1 MKLRNIAFLFV
12 FLLLFSACKGKKKKH
27 DNGGNDKPKTEVITT
42 EVDTKSPLFKE
53 AENMYLKQDTFSTAE
68 IKFDLKLQLP
78 DRNVS
83 GSGTLRIANDSLI
96 WLYIKAFG
104 LEIARAKLTKD
115 SVFAVV
121 KLKNQYF
128 KSDYTALK
136 QFFPIDF
143 DFSILQSV
151 FLNKFFLFP
160 KNKIENLAYFSPQE
174 KDGKLQLNSVKSYNT
189 KYGMSDE
196 IIVARETSRVLKNSA
211 VVLSSQK
218 GVSINYKGENKFPM
232 HTLPEEVQFEG
243 IGTDFTVTFF
253 YNKAVFGKALQY
265 PLTIPANYTE
275 MKF

>member
-12 FLLLFSACKGKKKKH
+12 LLLLFSACKGKKKKQN
-27 DNGGNDKPKTEVITT
+27 NGDDKPKTEVIVS
-42 EVDTKSPLFKE
+42 EVDKNSPLFKE
-53 AENMYLKQDTFSTAE
+53 AENMYLKQDTFSTVE

-78 DRNVS
+78 DKNVS

-104 LEIARAKLTKD
+104 LEIARAKLMKD

-128 KSDYTALK
+128 KSDYSALK
-136 QFFPIDF
+136 QFFPINF

-151 FLNKFFLFP
+151 FLNKFFIFP
-160 KNKIENLAYFSPQE
+160 ENKIENLSYFSPSE
-174 KDGKLQLNSVKSYNT
+174 SGENLRLNSVKSYNS
-189 KYGMSDE
+189 KYGMSNE
-196 IIVARETSRVLKNSA
+196 IIVTRETLRVIKNSA
-211 VVLSSQK
+211 IILSSQK
-218 GVSINYKGENKFPM
+218 GVSINYNGENDFQVHK
-232 HTLPEEVQFEG
+232 LPVEVQFEG
-243 IGTDFTVTFF
+243 IGTDFTVTFY
-253 YNKAVFGKALQY
+253 YNKAVFGKTLQY

>member
-12 FLLLFSACKGKKKKH
+12 LLVLFSACKGKKKKQ
-27 DNGGNDKPKTEVITT
+27 NNGNDAPKTEVIVS
-42 EVDTKSPLFKE
+42 EVDKNSPLFKE

-68 IKFDLKLQLP
+68 IKFDLKLELP
-78 DRNVS
+78 DKNVS

-115 SVFAVV
+115 SIFAVV

-128 KSDYTALK
+128 KSDYSALK
-136 QFFPIDF
+136 QFFPINF

-151 FLNKFFLFP
+151 FLNKFFIFP
-160 KNKIENLAYFSPQE
+160 ENKVENLSYFSPSE
-174 KDGKLQLNSVKSYNT
+174 DGENLRLNSVKSYNS
-189 KYGMSDE
+189 KYGMSNE
-196 IIVARETSRVLKNSA
+196 IVVTRETFRVVKNSA
-211 VVLSSQK
+211 VVLASQK
-218 GVSINYKGENKFPM
+218 GVSINYNGENDFQM
-232 HTLPEEVQFEG
+232 HKLPVEVQFEG
-243 IGTDFTVTFF
+243 IGTDFTVTFY